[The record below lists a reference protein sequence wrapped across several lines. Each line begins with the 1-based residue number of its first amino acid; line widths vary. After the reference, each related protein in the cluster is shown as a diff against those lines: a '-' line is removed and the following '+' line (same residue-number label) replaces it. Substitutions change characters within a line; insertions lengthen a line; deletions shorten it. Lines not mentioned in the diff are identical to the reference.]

1 MNAVVIVAIA
11 IATLIGGLVAG
22 FIYGVYRSDMA
33 VRKEAGKDGFVVID
47 RSGEEF
53 NFFANLA
60 NDPRQFK
67 NGQIISLE
75 VADITNLPISFP
87 SQEKQPS

>member
-11 IATLIGGLVAG
+11 IATLIVGLVAG
-22 FIYGVYRSDMA
+22 FIYGVYRSYMV

-53 NFFANLA
+53 NFFANLS
-60 NDPRQFK
+60 NDPRKFK

-75 VADITNLPISFP
+75 VADITNLPISVS